1 MNAQPR
7 KLLRRL
13 ARGLVS
19 ALLAL
24 AVCLGP
30 VGCADIK
37 IDAGNL
43 KIPGLTAADPGAE
56 GEKPAD
62 VSGVKTFG
70 DVRYRVEF

>member
-1 MNAQPR
+1 MNVQPR
-7 KLLRRL
+7 RL
-13 ARGLVS
+13 SKTLGWGLVV
-19 ALLAL
+19 ALVAL

-37 IDAGNL
+37 IDAKDL
-43 KIPGLTAADPGAE
+43 RIPGLTAAGPAAE